1 MSDYTLNASVRNDL
15 GKGAS
20 RRLRRANE
28 QVPAIIYGGEQAPQ
42 PIAVDKTSF
51 YKALEDEAFFSSLI
65 NLQVDGKSQQ
75 VVVRDLQ
82 RHPFKPLVTH
92 ADFLRVDA
100 THEITLRVPLHVV
113 GEDACKAIKDEDG
126 ELHLLTSDIEISC
139 LPKDLPEYLEIDISD
154 VELGTTLHLSD
165 LKVPAGVTVVALSH
179 GEDHDNAMLSVTK
192 AKVRVD
198 EDEEEGEEAAGE
210 EAKGEESKDDE
221 SKGED
226 EGDTE

>member
-1 MSDYTLNASVRNDL
+1 MSDYTLNASVRSDL

-51 YKALEDEAFFSSLI
+51 YKALEDEAFFSSVI
-65 NLQVDGKSQQ
+65 NLHVDGQAQQ

-82 RHPFKPLVTH
+82 RHPYKPLITH

-113 GEDACKAIKDEDG
+113 GEDKCKGIKDDGG
-126 ELHLLTSDIEISC
+126 ELHVLSNEVEVSC
-139 LPKDLPEYLEIDISD
+139 LPKDLPDFLEVDITE

-165 LKVPAGVTVVALSH
+165 LTVPAGVTLVALTH
-179 GEDHDNAMLSVTK
+179 GEDHDNAVLSITK
-192 AKVRVD
+192 PKVRD
-198 EDEEEGEEAAGE
+198 TEEDEEGGEAAEGEEGE
-210 EAKGEESKDDE
+210 GSAE
-221 SKGED
+221 
-226 EGDTE
+226 

>member
-28 QVPAIIYGGEQAPQ
+28 QVPAIIYGGEKAPQ

-51 YKALEDEAFFSSLI
+51 YKALEDEAFFSSVI
-65 NLQVDGKSQQ
+65 NLHVDGKAQQ

-82 RHPFKPLVTH
+82 RHPYKPLVTH

-113 GEDACKAIKDEDG
+113 GEETCTGIKDEGG
-126 ELHLLTSDIEISC
+126 ELHVLANDIEVSC
-139 LPKDLPEYLEIDISD
+139 LPKDLPDYLEIDISE
-154 VELGTTLHLSD
+154 VALGTTLHLSD
-165 LKVPAGVTVVALSH
+165 LSVPAGVTIVALTH
-179 GEDHDNAMLSVTK
+179 GEDHDNAVLSISKPKIRETE
-192 AKVRVD
+192 
-198 EDEEEGEEAAGE
+198 EDEEGEESGEAAEGE
-210 EAKGEESKDDE
+210 E
-221 SKGED
+221 GED
-226 EGDTE
+226 SAE

>member
-28 QVPAIIYGGEQAPQ
+28 QVPAIIYGGEKAPQ

-51 YKALEDEAFFSSLI
+51 YKALEDEAFFSSVI
-65 NLQVDGKSQQ
+65 NLQVDGKAQQ

-82 RHPFKPLVTH
+82 RHPYKPLVTH

-113 GEDACKAIKDEDG
+113 GEETCTGIKDEGG
-126 ELHLLTSDIEISC
+126 ELHVLANDVEISC
-139 LPKDLPEYLEIDISD
+139 LPKDLPDYLEIDISA
-154 VELGTTLHLSD
+154 VALGTTLHLSD
-165 LKVPAGVTVVALSH
+165 LSVPADVTIVALTH
-179 GEDHDNAMLSVTK
+179 GEDHDNAVLSISKPKIRGT
-192 AKVRVD
+192 
-198 EDEEEGEEAAGE
+198 EEGEEGE
-210 EAKGEESKDDE
+210 EGGGSAEGGE
-221 SKGED
+221 GED
-226 EGDTE
+226 SAE